1 MYPASTE
8 VLISHC
14 RLLCSVAV
22 ASIRLESLLANQ
34 SKLGRFFGATFYLSG
49 HFADSPVQED
59 IANHISCLLFP

>member
-1 MYPASTE
+1 MYPASAE

-34 SKLGRFFGATFYLSG
+34 SKLGRFFGATFYLAE
-49 HFADSPVQED
+49 HFADFPVQED
-59 IANHISCLLFP
+59 LADYLSRLLFP